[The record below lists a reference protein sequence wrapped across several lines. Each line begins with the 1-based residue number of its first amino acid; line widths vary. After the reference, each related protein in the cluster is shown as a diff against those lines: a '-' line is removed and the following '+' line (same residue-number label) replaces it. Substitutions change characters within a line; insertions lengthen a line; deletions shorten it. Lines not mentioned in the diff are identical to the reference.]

1 LVCFGMDDDDENGE
15 ITLCICED
23 DIGELLKDG

>member
-1 LVCFGMDDDDENGE
+1 MDDESGE